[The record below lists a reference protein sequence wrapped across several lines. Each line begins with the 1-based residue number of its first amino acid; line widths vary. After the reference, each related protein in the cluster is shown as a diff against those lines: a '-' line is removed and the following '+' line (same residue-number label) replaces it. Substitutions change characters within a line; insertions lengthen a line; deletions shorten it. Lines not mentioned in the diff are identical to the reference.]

1 MINGAQGGIEMT
13 DTEQELIDLIRQ
25 SSDPA
30 VTLKKAVEVITSVLA
45 QLESSQEP
53 SPAALQER
61 A

>member
-1 MINGAQGGIEMT
+1 MNGAQGGLEMT
-13 DTEQELIDLIRQ
+13 NAEQELIDLIRQ

-30 VTLKKAVEVITSVLA
+30 AALKKAVEVITSVLA

-53 SPAALQER
+53 SPAALQGR